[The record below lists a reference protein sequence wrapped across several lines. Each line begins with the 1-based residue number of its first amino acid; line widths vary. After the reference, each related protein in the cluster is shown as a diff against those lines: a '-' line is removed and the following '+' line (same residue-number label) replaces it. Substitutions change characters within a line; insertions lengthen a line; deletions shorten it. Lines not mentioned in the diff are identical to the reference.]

1 MILKGKKM
9 KFNEMNI
16 SEDIKR
22 ALGDMGFESPTPVQ
36 KQVIPHVLDG
46 KDVLAQAPTGTGK
59 TCAFGIPVIN
69 GLDTNEQKIQVLVL
83 CPTREL
89 VLQTEKELREVAK
102 YNRAVKVVSIYGGQ
116 HIERQ
121 LSALRRRP
129 QIIVGTTGRVMD
141 HLRRRSLDL
150 TAMRVLVLDEVDE
163 MLQMGFKEDIDEILK
178 TVPVK
183 RQTVLLSATMPKA
196 IVEISKKYQND
207 PVSVKTQHD
216 VGGVPNIAQFYV
228 KTKESEKTG
237 ALASILGEKNYFSAL
252 VFCNTK
258 RRVDE
263 LCKYLNKNGFKAD
276 ALHGDM
282 KQRHRDVAMRK
293 FRNGDTQILIA
304 TDVAARGIDVDNLE
318 AVFNL
323 DIPHDEEYYVHR
335 IGRTARANKTGFAF
349 TFVNDKQ
356 FFVIRKFENYLKS
369 ETLMKEYVFKM
380 SFESTTMS
388 APPKLTLKEDKVIVS
403 GQRSGMQKKTSPQKN
418 FKQKLDINSNVNKE
432 KKNFRNK
439 NNDINREKKSGWN
452 KSNENNFGGK
462 HRPTGKREW
471 ANQEVEE
478 FFIGGHKGQGGFGKP
493 SFGGAKSGGQSK
505 QESNFRGKQQV
516 RNKNVAKREV
526 NGASV
531 ERKENKSRFNNRNNK
546 GRK

>member
-403 GQRSGMQKKTSPQKN
+403 GQRSGMHKKTSPQKN